1 MNVILQPHQVN
12 ESVPYDLLLLA
23 DPDLQKVKA
32 YVNQNQLYLA
42 KNEKNELVGAC
53 VIQVDKAN
61 QSWEILNIAVSESFH
76 NQGVGQQMIAQVV
89 NQAKAQQVQQLWVA
103 TANSSIG
110 QLAFYQKCGF
120 EMYQIVHNYFIKNY
134 PEPIIEN
141 GIVAK
146 HQIRLL
152 MKLD

>member
-1 MNVILQPHQVN
+1 MNVILQPHHVN
-12 ESVPYDLLLLA
+12 ESIPYNLLLLA
-23 DPDLQKVKA
+23 DPDLQKVKT

-42 KNEKNELVGAC
+42 RNEENELVGVC
-53 VIQVDKAN
+53 VVQVDVSA
-61 QSWEILNIAVSESFH
+61 QSWEILNIAVSENFH
-76 NQGVGQQMIAQVV
+76 NQGVGQQIIAQIVT
-89 NQAKAQQVQQLWVA
+89 QAKAQQVPKLWVA

-120 EMYQIVHNYFIKNY
+120 EMHTIVHNYFIKNY

-146 HQIRLL
+146 HQIRLM
-152 MKLD
+152 MKI